1 MTVSAVDFLASAG
14 ASQALATEMDLRNCI
29 SRAYYSV
36 FHMAL
41 PVADA
46 HFPDKNAHLG
56 MGEHERLSKRFH
68 DAGNRKAAGVG
79 YVLESMK
86 RERRRADYD
95 LLDTID
101 AHDAHQVLA
110 NARAF
115 SGRLAQ
121 CIPQSSSASQSQS
134 NISGSNP

>member
-1 MTVSAVDFLASAG
+1 MTVSAVDFLSSAG
-14 ASQALATEMDLRNCI
+14 ASQALATEIDLRNCI

-68 DAGNRKAAGVG
+68 DGGTRKAAGIG

-101 AHDAHQVLA
+101 THDAQQALA

-115 SGRLAQ
+115 SGRLSQ
-121 CIPQSSSASQSQS
+121 CIPQTGSATQSQS
-134 NISGSNP
+134 NSGGNP